1 MDNNIQMPKIIQDML
16 SNTEAVRKKRQILS
30 QMYTERTQYES
41 TWKQL
46 SNFINPFRGRIN
58 DDKGNEGK
66 RRDIHLLDPYPMEAS
81 AKCASGLHSGLT
93 SPSRP
98 WFELGLQDEEMARF
112 HAVKLWLDD
121 CKDILMDI
129 YAKSNIYNMLL
140 QVEAELTQFGTAA
153 SLLVQDYN
161 TGVWARPYT
170 CGEYAGGIDARGRIT
185 MFARKF
191 KLNAWQM
198 VAEFGY
204 DVCSS
209 AVQNAYRSN
218 NLTLEFE
225 INMLIEKNLKYREE
239 EKKIGS
245 FPWMSYYW
253 ETSVSDR
260 FLKVAGYNEIPFIMP
275 RWTMIANNVYGTGP
289 GHNALGN
296 CMQLQKLEKIN
307 MRLLDNRANPAMII
321 PTSVAKVD
329 SLPGGRTK
337 VPDNLMNQI
346 VPLFK
351 DTGSREDI
359 RQTIEAKQQQ
369 IGSAFFNDLF
379 VMIANQDLPQM
390 TAREVAERHE
400 EKLLMLSPVLEQ
412 MHNEV
417 LAPLTKR
424 TFGIALRN
432 GLLPPMPEEIKPDDL
447 KVEFISLLAQAQ
459 KMVAAPSIEKIVAF
473 AGNLAGANPE
483 IMDNIDFDAA
493 VRRQATLYGS
503 PEAIMRSE
511 DDVKEMRAKRAQAME
526 QQKQV
531 EQAAQMAQPLKNGVE
546 AARLLSETPV
556 NEQSALNTLL
566 GGGN

>member
-1 MDNNIQMPKIIQDML
+1 ML

>member
-1 MDNNIQMPKIIQDML
+1 ML

-112 HAVKLWLDD
+112 HTVKLWLDD

>member
-66 RRDIHLLDPYPMEAS
+66 RRDIYLLDPYPMEAS

-112 HAVKLWLDD
+112 HTVKLWLDD

-412 MHNEV
+412 MHNVV